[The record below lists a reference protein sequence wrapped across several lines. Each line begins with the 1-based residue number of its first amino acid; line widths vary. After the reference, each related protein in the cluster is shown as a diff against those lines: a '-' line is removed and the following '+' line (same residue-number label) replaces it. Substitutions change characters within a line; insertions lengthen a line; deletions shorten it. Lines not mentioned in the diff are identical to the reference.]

1 MSWLEKCYE
10 TYENCQQEIGIQ
22 KFQAEGDKRSYVPL
36 LPVAHTTQLVNIEVE
51 LDQSGNFQDA
61 RLLAKDEQTTIIPC
75 TDKSSART
83 SNKAEESLAPHPLVD
98 SLQYVAAE
106 YKKYGGK
113 KTYAWPAY
121 HAQLKGWCESEF
133 AHPAVCAV
141 LKYLEKECLISD
153 LLKKH
158 ILFTDAS
165 GKLPDAWN
173 SKAGEK
179 PLVLKTLAKNDQTAS
194 VVRFR
199 VENVDLSKDKTVWES
214 YIHYYETKQQRVD
227 YCTVQGE
234 QMAISA
240 FSPYKIRGSGDRA
253 KLISSNDDKDFTFRG
268 RFENAEQALS
278 IGYET
283 TQKAHS
289 ALRWLI
295 SKQGCSNGDQTVVV
309 WGTKGEPIPDITAD
323 SMDLGDDFAAA
334 FAQLGQPQ
342 LPPATESEYAERFN
356 KAIQGYGKALD
367 EKANTVVM
375 ILDSATQGRLS
386 IRYYREL
393 AGSELMKNITDWHRN
408 FAWQLNYRS
417 APESAEPG
425 QKPKWK
431 RVSFWGAPSPADI
444 AKAAYGEKA
453 DKKII
458 QQTVERLVPCIT
470 EGKYLPRNLMLSAV
484 HRATAGIGLEPWEY
498 QKTCGIACA
507 LICGYYHRNKKED
520 FVMTDGKYID
530 ETIDDRS
537 YLFGRILACAE
548 QIERRV
554 QSQTGETRPT
564 NAERLRLVFVQRP
577 AKTTAL
583 LQQKLTP
590 YLNRMRA
597 NGVSRDKRYSTLQE
611 LVGRLGAENYTNKPL
626 NELYLLGYACQMMDF
641 REENAAYNKNTAEE

>member
-51 LDQSGNFQDA
+51 LDQNGNFQDA

-75 TDKSSART
+75 TEESSART
-83 SNKAEESLAPHPLVD
+83 SGIVPHPLVD
-98 SLQYVAAE
+98 KLQYIAAD
-106 YKKYGGK
+106 YPAYGGAK
-113 KTYAWPAY
+113 KSGWNLYHTQLQDWCSSPYADA
-121 HAQLKGWCESEF
+121 K
-133 AHPAVCAV
+133 VCAV
-141 LKYLEKECLISD
+141 LRFLEKGCLVAS
-153 LLKKH
+153 LVKKH
-158 ILFTDAS
+158 ILFLDEN
-165 GKLPDAWN
+165 GKMPTKWTGNKD
-173 SKAGEK
+173 EK
-179 PLVLKTLAKNDQTAS
+179 PKILETLASADQTES
-194 VVRFR
+194 FVRFR
-199 VENVDLSKDKTVWES
+199 VGGIDLAQDEAVRES
-214 YIHYYETKQQRVD
+214 FIHYYEMKQQRVD
-227 YCTVQGE
+227 YCTVQGK
-234 QMAISA
+234 QMAVSTL
-240 FSPYKIRGSGDRA
+240 SPYKIRNPGDRA
-253 KLISSNDDKDFTFRG
+253 KLISSNDSTNYTYRG
-268 RFENAEQALS
+268 RFVTAEQALS

-309 WGTKGEPIPDITAD
+309 WGTKGEPIPDITTD

-408 FAWQLNYRS
+408 FAWKLNYRS

-470 EGKYLPRNLMLSAV
+470 EGKYLPRDLMLSAV

-520 FVMTDGKYID
+520 FVMTDGKYVD

>member
-51 LDQSGNFQDA
+51 LDQNGDFQDA

-75 TDKSSART
+75 TEESSART
-83 SNKAEESLAPHPLVD
+83 SGIVPHPLVD
-98 SLQYVAAE
+98 KLQYIAAD
-106 YKKYGGK
+106 YPAYGGAK
-113 KTYAWPAY
+113 KSGWNLYHTQLQDWCSSPYADA
-121 HAQLKGWCESEF
+121 K
-133 AHPAVCAV
+133 VCAV
-141 LKYLEKECLISD
+141 LRFLEKGCLVAS
-153 LLKKH
+153 LVQKH
-158 ILFTDAS
+158 ILFLDEN
-165 GKLPDAWN
+165 GKMPAKWTGNKD
-173 SKAGEK
+173 EK
-179 PLVLKTLAKNDQTAS
+179 PKILETLASADQTES
-194 VVRFR
+194 FVRFR
-199 VENVDLSKDKTVWES
+199 VGGIDLAQDEAVRES
-214 YIHYYETKQQRVD
+214 FIHYYEMKQQRVD
-227 YCTVQGE
+227 YCTVQGK
-234 QMAISA
+234 QMAVSTL
-240 FSPYKIRGSGDRA
+240 SPYKIRNPGDRA
-253 KLISSNDDKDFTFRG
+253 KLISSNDSTNYTYRG
-268 RFENAEQALS
+268 RFVTAEQALS

-470 EGKYLPRNLMLSAV
+470 EGKYLPRDLMLSAV

-507 LICGYYHRNKKED
+507 LICGYYHRNKKEN
-520 FVMTDGKYID
+520 FVMTDGKYVD

-641 REENAAYNKNTAEE
+641 REENTAYNKNTAEE

>member
-51 LDQSGNFQDA
+51 LDQNGNFQDA

-75 TDKSSART
+75 TEESSART
-83 SNKAEESLAPHPLVD
+83 SGVVPHPLVD
-98 SLQYVAAE
+98 KLQYIAAD
-106 YKKYGGK
+106 YPAYGGTK
-113 KTYAWPAY
+113 KSGWNLYHTQLQDWCSSPYADA
-121 HAQLKGWCESEF
+121 K
-133 AHPAVCAV
+133 VCAV
-141 LKYLEKECLISD
+141 LRFLEKGCLVAS
-153 LLKKH
+153 LVQKH
-158 ILFTDAS
+158 ILFLDEN
-165 GKLPDAWN
+165 GKMPAKWTGNKD
-173 SKAGEK
+173 EK
-179 PLVLKTLAKNDQTAS
+179 PKILETLASADQTES
-194 VVRFR
+194 FVRFR
-199 VENVDLSKDKTVWES
+199 VGGIDLAQDEAVRES
-214 YIHYYETKQQRVD
+214 FIHYYEMKQQRVD
-227 YCTVQGE
+227 YCTVQGK
-234 QMAISA
+234 QMAVSTL
-240 FSPYKIRGSGDRA
+240 SPYKIRNPGDRA
-253 KLISSNDDKDFTFRG
+253 KLISSNDSTNYTYRG
-268 RFENAEQALS
+268 RFATAEQALS

-470 EGKYLPRNLMLSAV
+470 EGKYLPRDLMLSAV

-498 QKTCGIACA
+498 QKTCDIACA

-520 FVMTDGKYID
+520 FVMTDGKYVD

-537 YLFGRILACAE
+537 YLFGRILAYAE

>member
-51 LDQSGNFQDA
+51 LDQNGDFQDA

-75 TDKSSART
+75 TEESSART
-83 SNKAEESLAPHPLVD
+83 SGVVPHPLVD
-98 SLQYVAAE
+98 KLQYIAAD
-106 YKKYGGK
+106 YPAYGGAK
-113 KTYAWPAY
+113 KSGWNLYHTQLQDWCSSPYADA
-121 HAQLKGWCESEF
+121 K
-133 AHPAVCAV
+133 VCAV
-141 LKYLEKECLISD
+141 LRFLEKGCLVAS
-153 LLKKH
+153 LVQKH
-158 ILFTDAS
+158 ILFLDEN
-165 GKLPDAWN
+165 GKMPTKWTGNKD
-173 SKAGEK
+173 EK
-179 PLVLKTLAKNDQTAS
+179 PKILETLASADQTES
-194 VVRFR
+194 FVRFR
-199 VENVDLSKDKTVWES
+199 VGGIDLAQDEAVRES
-214 YIHYYETKQQRVD
+214 FIHYYEMKQQRVD
-227 YCTVQGE
+227 YCTVQGK
-234 QMAISA
+234 QMAVSTL
-240 FSPYKIRGSGDRA
+240 SPYKIRNPGDRA
-253 KLISSNDDKDFTFRG
+253 KLISSNDSTNYTYRG
-268 RFENAEQALS
+268 RFVTAEQALS

-408 FAWQLNYRS
+408 FAWKLNYRS

-470 EGKYLPRNLMLSAV
+470 EGKYLPRDLMLSAV

-520 FVMTDGKYID
+520 FVMTDGKYVD

-611 LVGRLGAENYTNKPL
+611 LVGRLGAEKYTNKPL

>member
-51 LDQSGNFQDA
+51 LDQNGNFQDA

-75 TDKSSART
+75 TEESSART
-83 SNKAEESLAPHPLVD
+83 SGIVPHPLVD
-98 SLQYVAAE
+98 KLQYIAAD
-106 YKKYGGK
+106 YPAYGGTK
-113 KTYAWPAY
+113 KSGWNLYHTQLQDWCSSPYADA
-121 HAQLKGWCESEF
+121 K
-133 AHPAVCAV
+133 VCAV
-141 LKYLEKECLISD
+141 LRFLEKGCLVAS
-153 LLKKH
+153 LVQKH
-158 ILFTDAS
+158 ILFLDEN
-165 GKLPDAWN
+165 GKMPTKWTGNKD
-173 SKAGEK
+173 EK
-179 PLVLKTLAKNDQTAS
+179 PKILETLASADQTES
-194 VVRFR
+194 FVRFR
-199 VENVDLSKDKTVWES
+199 VGGIDLAQDEAVRES
-214 YIHYYETKQQRVD
+214 FIHYYEMKQQRVD
-227 YCTVQGE
+227 YCTVQGK
-234 QMAISA
+234 QMAVSTL
-240 FSPYKIRGSGDRA
+240 SPYKIRNPGDRA
-253 KLISSNDDKDFTFRG
+253 KLISSNDSTNYTYRG
-268 RFENAEQALS
+268 RFVTAEQALS

-309 WGTKGEPIPDITAD
+309 WGTKGEPIPDITTD

-408 FAWQLNYRS
+408 FAWKLNYRS

-470 EGKYLPRNLMLSAV
+470 EGKYLPRDLMLSAV

-520 FVMTDGKYID
+520 FVMTDGKYVD

-611 LVGRLGAENYTNKPL
+611 LVGRLGAEKYTNKPL

>member
-51 LDQSGNFQDA
+51 LDQNGDFQDA

-75 TDKSSART
+75 TEESSART
-83 SNKAEESLAPHPLVD
+83 SGVVPHPLVD
-98 SLQYVAAE
+98 KLQYIAAD
-106 YKKYGGK
+106 YPAYGGAK
-113 KTYAWPAY
+113 KSGWNLYHTQLQDWCSSPYADA
-121 HAQLKGWCESEF
+121 K
-133 AHPAVCAV
+133 VCAV
-141 LKYLEKECLISD
+141 LRFLEKGCLVAS
-153 LLKKH
+153 LVKKH
-158 ILFTDAS
+158 ILFLDEN
-165 GKLPDAWN
+165 GKMPAKWTGNKD
-173 SKAGEK
+173 EK
-179 PLVLKTLAKNDQTAS
+179 PKILETLASADQTES
-194 VVRFR
+194 FVRFR
-199 VENVDLSKDKTVWES
+199 VGGIDLAQDEAVRES
-214 YIHYYETKQQRVD
+214 FIHYYEMKQQRVD
-227 YCTVQGE
+227 YCTVQGK
-234 QMAISA
+234 QMAVSTL
-240 FSPYKIRGSGDRA
+240 SPYKIRNPGDRA
-253 KLISSNDDKDFTFRG
+253 KLISSNDSTNYTYRG
-268 RFENAEQALS
+268 RFVTAEQALS

-408 FAWQLNYRS
+408 FAWKLNYRS
-417 APESAEPG
+417 APESAKPG

-470 EGKYLPRNLMLSAV
+470 EGKYLPRDLMLSAV

-520 FVMTDGKYID
+520 FVMTDGKYVD

-611 LVGRLGAENYTNKPL
+611 LVGRLGAEKYTNKPL

>member
-51 LDQSGNFQDA
+51 LDQNGDFQDA

-75 TDKSSART
+75 TEESSART
-83 SNKAEESLAPHPLVD
+83 SGVVPHPLVD
-98 SLQYVAAE
+98 KLQYIAAD
-106 YKKYGGK
+106 YPAYGGTK
-113 KTYAWPAY
+113 KSGWNLYHTQLQDWCSSPYADA
-121 HAQLKGWCESEF
+121 K
-133 AHPAVCAV
+133 VCAV
-141 LKYLEKECLISD
+141 LRFLEKGCLIAS
-153 LLKKH
+153 LVQKH
-158 ILFTDAS
+158 ILFLDEN
-165 GKLPDAWN
+165 GKMPTKWTGNKD
-173 SKAGEK
+173 EK
-179 PLVLKTLAKNDQTAS
+179 PKILETLASADQTES
-194 VVRFR
+194 FVRFR
-199 VENVDLSKDKTVWES
+199 VGGIDLAQDEAVRES
-214 YIHYYETKQQRVD
+214 FIHYYEMKQQRVD
-227 YCTVQGE
+227 YCTVQGK
-234 QMAISA
+234 QMAVSTL
-240 FSPYKIRGSGDRA
+240 SPYKIRNPGDRA
-253 KLISSNDDKDFTFRG
+253 KLISSNDSTNYTYRG
-268 RFENAEQALS
+268 RFVTAEQALS

-408 FAWQLNYRS
+408 FAWKLNYRS

-470 EGKYLPRNLMLSAV
+470 EGKYLPRDLMLSAV

-520 FVMTDGKYID
+520 FVMTDGKYVD

>member
-51 LDQSGNFQDA
+51 LDQNGDFQDA

-75 TDKSSART
+75 TEESSART
-83 SNKAEESLAPHPLVD
+83 SGIVPHPLVD
-98 SLQYVAAE
+98 KLQYIAAD
-106 YKKYGGK
+106 YPAYGGAK
-113 KTYAWPAY
+113 KSGWNLYHTQLQDWCSSPYADA
-121 HAQLKGWCESEF
+121 K
-133 AHPAVCAV
+133 VCAV
-141 LKYLEKECLISD
+141 LRFLEKGCLVAS
-153 LLKKH
+153 LVQKH
-158 ILFTDAS
+158 ILFLDEN
-165 GKLPDAWN
+165 GKMPTKWTGNKD
-173 SKAGEK
+173 EK
-179 PLVLKTLAKNDQTAS
+179 PKILETLASADQTES
-194 VVRFR
+194 FVRFR
-199 VENVDLSKDKTVWES
+199 VGGIDLAQDEAVRES
-214 YIHYYETKQQRVD
+214 FIHYYEMKQQRVD
-227 YCTVQGE
+227 YCTVQGK
-234 QMAISA
+234 QMAVSTL
-240 FSPYKIRGSGDRA
+240 SPYKIRNPGDRA
-253 KLISSNDDKDFTFRG
+253 KLISSNDSTNYTYRG
-268 RFENAEQALS
+268 RFVTAEQALS

-342 LPPATESEYAERFN
+342 LPPTTESEYAERFN

-408 FAWQLNYRS
+408 FAWKLNYRS

-470 EGKYLPRNLMLSAV
+470 EGKYLPRDLMLSAV

-520 FVMTDGKYID
+520 FVMTDGKYVD

-611 LVGRLGAENYTNKPL
+611 LVGRLGAEKYTNKPL

>member
-51 LDQSGNFQDA
+51 LDQNGDFQDA

-75 TDKSSART
+75 TEESSART
-83 SNKAEESLAPHPLVD
+83 SGIVPHPLVD
-98 SLQYVAAE
+98 KLQYIAAD
-106 YKKYGGK
+106 YPAYGGAK
-113 KTYAWPAY
+113 KSGWNLYHTQLQDWCSSPYADA
-121 HAQLKGWCESEF
+121 K
-133 AHPAVCAV
+133 VCAV
-141 LKYLEKECLISD
+141 LRFLEKGCLVAS
-153 LLKKH
+153 LVQKH
-158 ILFTDAS
+158 ILFLDEN
-165 GKLPDAWN
+165 GKMPTKWTGNKD
-173 SKAGEK
+173 EK
-179 PLVLKTLAKNDQTAS
+179 PKILETLASADQTES
-194 VVRFR
+194 FVRFR
-199 VENVDLSKDKTVWES
+199 VGGIDLAQDEAVRES
-214 YIHYYETKQQRVD
+214 FIHYYEMKQQRVD
-227 YCTVQGE
+227 YCTVQGK
-234 QMAISA
+234 QMAVSTL
-240 FSPYKIRGSGDRA
+240 SPYKIRNPGDRA
-253 KLISSNDDKDFTFRG
+253 KLISSNDSTNYTYRG
-268 RFENAEQALS
+268 RFVTAEQALS

-408 FAWQLNYRS
+408 FAWKLNYRS

-470 EGKYLPRNLMLSAV
+470 EGKYLSRDLMLSAV

-520 FVMTDGKYID
+520 FVMTDGKYVD

-611 LVGRLGAENYTNKPL
+611 LVGRLGAEKYTNKPL

>member
-51 LDQSGNFQDA
+51 LDQNGDFQDA

-75 TDKSSART
+75 TEESSART
-83 SNKAEESLAPHPLVD
+83 SGVVPHPLVD
-98 SLQYVAAE
+98 KLQYIAAD
-106 YKKYGGK
+106 YPAYGGTK
-113 KTYAWPAY
+113 KSGWNLYHTQLQDWCSSPYADA
-121 HAQLKGWCESEF
+121 K
-133 AHPAVCAV
+133 VCAV
-141 LKYLEKECLISD
+141 LRFLEKGCLVAS
-153 LLKKH
+153 LVKKH
-158 ILFTDAS
+158 ILFLDEN
-165 GKLPDAWN
+165 GKMPTKWTGNKD
-173 SKAGEK
+173 EK
-179 PLVLKTLAKNDQTAS
+179 PKILETLASADQTES
-194 VVRFR
+194 FVRFR
-199 VENVDLSKDKTVWES
+199 VGGIDLAQDEAVRES
-214 YIHYYETKQQRVD
+214 FIHYYEMKQQRVD
-227 YCTVQGE
+227 YCTVQGK
-234 QMAISA
+234 QMAVSTL
-240 FSPYKIRGSGDRA
+240 SPYKIRNPGDRA
-253 KLISSNDDKDFTFRG
+253 KLISSNDSTNYTYRG
-268 RFENAEQALS
+268 RFVTAEQALS

-309 WGTKGEPIPDITAD
+309 WGTKGEPIPDITTD

-408 FAWQLNYRS
+408 FAWKLNYRS

-470 EGKYLPRNLMLSAV
+470 EGKYLPRDLMLSAV

-520 FVMTDGKYID
+520 FVMTDGKYVD

-611 LVGRLGAENYTNKPL
+611 LVGRLGAEKYTNKPL

>member
-36 LPVAHTTQLVNIEVE
+36 LSVAHTTQLVNIEVE
-51 LDQSGNFQDA
+51 LDQNGNFQDA

-75 TDKSSART
+75 TEESSART
-83 SNKAEESLAPHPLVD
+83 SGIVPHPLVD
-98 SLQYVAAE
+98 KLQYIAAD
-106 YKKYGGK
+106 YPAYGGTK
-113 KTYAWPAY
+113 KSGWNLYHTQLQDWCSSPYADA
-121 HAQLKGWCESEF
+121 KI
-133 AHPAVCAV
+133 CAV
-141 LKYLEKECLISD
+141 LRFLEKGCLVAS
-153 LLKKH
+153 LVQKH
-158 ILFTDAS
+158 ILFLDEN
-165 GKLPDAWN
+165 GKMPTKWTGNKD
-173 SKAGEK
+173 EK
-179 PLVLKTLAKNDQTAS
+179 PKILETLASADQTES
-194 VVRFR
+194 FVRFR
-199 VENVDLSKDKTVWES
+199 VGGIDLAQDEAVRES
-214 YIHYYETKQQRVD
+214 FIHYYEMKQQRVD
-227 YCTVQGE
+227 YCTVQGK
-234 QMAISA
+234 QMAVSTL
-240 FSPYKIRGSGDRA
+240 SPYKIRNPGDRA
-253 KLISSNDDKDFTFRG
+253 KLISSNDSTNYTYRG
-268 RFENAEQALS
+268 RFVTAEQALS

-408 FAWQLNYRS
+408 FAWKLNYRS

-470 EGKYLPRNLMLSAV
+470 EGKYLPRDLMLSAV

-520 FVMTDGKYID
+520 FVMTDGKYVD

-611 LVGRLGAENYTNKPL
+611 LVGRLGAEKYTNKPL

>member
-51 LDQSGNFQDA
+51 LDQNGDFQDA

-75 TDKSSART
+75 TEESSART
-83 SNKAEESLAPHPLVD
+83 SGVVPHPLVD
-98 SLQYVAAE
+98 KLQYIAAD
-106 YKKYGGK
+106 YPAYGGAK
-113 KTYAWPAY
+113 KSGWNLYHTQLQDWCSSPYADA
-121 HAQLKGWCESEF
+121 K
-133 AHPAVCAV
+133 VCAV
-141 LKYLEKECLISD
+141 LRFLEKGCLVAS
-153 LLKKH
+153 LVKKH
-158 ILFTDAS
+158 ILFLDEN
-165 GKLPDAWN
+165 GKMPTKWTGNKD
-173 SKAGEK
+173 EK
-179 PLVLKTLAKNDQTAS
+179 PKILETLASADQTES
-194 VVRFR
+194 FVRFR
-199 VENVDLSKDKTVWES
+199 VGGIDLAQDEAVRES
-214 YIHYYETKQQRVD
+214 FIHYYEMKQQRVD
-227 YCTVQGE
+227 YCTVQGK
-234 QMAISA
+234 QMAVSTL
-240 FSPYKIRGSGDRA
+240 SPYKIRNPGDRA
-253 KLISSNDDKDFTFRG
+253 KLISSNDSTNYTYRG
-268 RFENAEQALS
+268 RFATAEQALS

-408 FAWQLNYRS
+408 FAWKLNYRS

-470 EGKYLPRNLMLSAV
+470 EGKYLPRDLMLSAV

-520 FVMTDGKYID
+520 FVMTDGKYVD
-530 ETIDDRS
+530 ETIGDRS

>member
-51 LDQSGNFQDA
+51 LDQNGDFQDA

-75 TDKSSART
+75 TEESSART
-83 SNKAEESLAPHPLVD
+83 SSVVPHPLVD
-98 SLQYVAAE
+98 KLQYIAAD
-106 YKKYGGK
+106 YPAYGGAK
-113 KTYAWPAY
+113 KSGWNLYHTQLQDWCSSPYADA
-121 HAQLKGWCESEF
+121 K
-133 AHPAVCAV
+133 VCAV
-141 LKYLEKECLISD
+141 LRFLEKGCLVAS
-153 LLKKH
+153 LVKKH
-158 ILFTDAS
+158 ILFLDEN
-165 GKLPDAWN
+165 GKMPTKWTGNKD
-173 SKAGEK
+173 EK
-179 PLVLKTLAKNDQTAS
+179 PKILETLASADQTES
-194 VVRFR
+194 FVRFR
-199 VENVDLSKDKTVWES
+199 VGGIDLAQDEAVRES
-214 YIHYYETKQQRVD
+214 FIHYYEMKQQRVD
-227 YCTVQGE
+227 YCTVQGK
-234 QMAISA
+234 QMAVSTL
-240 FSPYKIRGSGDRA
+240 SPYKIRNPGDRA
-253 KLISSNDDKDFTFRG
+253 KLISSNDSTNYTYRG
-268 RFENAEQALS
+268 RFVTAEQALS

-408 FAWQLNYRS
+408 FAWKLNYRS

-470 EGKYLPRNLMLSAV
+470 EGKYLPRDLMLSAV

-520 FVMTDGKYID
+520 FVMTDGKYVD
-530 ETIDDRS
+530 ETIGDRS

>member
-51 LDQSGNFQDA
+51 LDQNGDFQDA

-75 TDKSSART
+75 TEESSART
-83 SNKAEESLAPHPLVD
+83 SGVVPHPLVD
-98 SLQYVAAE
+98 KLQYIAAD
-106 YKKYGGK
+106 YPAYGGTK
-113 KTYAWPAY
+113 KSGWNLYHTQLQDWCSSPYADA
-121 HAQLKGWCESEF
+121 K
-133 AHPAVCAV
+133 VCAV
-141 LKYLEKECLISD
+141 LRFLEKGCLVAS
-153 LLKKH
+153 LVKKH
-158 ILFTDAS
+158 ILFLDEN
-165 GKLPDAWN
+165 GKMPTKWTGNKD
-173 SKAGEK
+173 EK
-179 PLVLKTLAKNDQTAS
+179 PKILETLASADQTES
-194 VVRFR
+194 FVRFR
-199 VENVDLSKDKTVWES
+199 VGGIDLAQDEAVRES
-214 YIHYYETKQQRVD
+214 FIHYYEMKQQRVD
-227 YCTVQGE
+227 YCTVQGK
-234 QMAISA
+234 QMAVSTL
-240 FSPYKIRGSGDRA
+240 SPYKIRNPGDRA
-253 KLISSNDDKDFTFRG
+253 KLISSNDSTNYTYRG
-268 RFENAEQALS
+268 RFVTAEQALS

-408 FAWQLNYRS
+408 FAWKLNYRS

-470 EGKYLPRNLMLSAV
+470 EGKYLPRDLMLSAV

-520 FVMTDGKYID
+520 FVMTDGKYVD

>member
-51 LDQSGNFQDA
+51 LNQNGDFQDA

-75 TDKSSART
+75 TEESSART
-83 SNKAEESLAPHPLVD
+83 SGVVPHPLVD
-98 SLQYVAAE
+98 KLQYIAAD
-106 YKKYGGK
+106 YPAYGGAK
-113 KTYAWPAY
+113 KSGWNLYHTQLQDWCSSPYADA
-121 HAQLKGWCESEF
+121 K
-133 AHPAVCAV
+133 VCAV
-141 LKYLEKECLISD
+141 LRFLEKGCLVAS
-153 LLKKH
+153 LVQKH
-158 ILFTDAS
+158 ILFLDEN
-165 GKLPDAWN
+165 GKMPTKWTGNKD
-173 SKAGEK
+173 EK
-179 PLVLKTLAKNDQTAS
+179 PKILETLASADQTES
-194 VVRFR
+194 FVRFR
-199 VENVDLSKDKTVWES
+199 VGGIDLAQDEAVRES
-214 YIHYYETKQQRVD
+214 FIHYYEMKQQRVD
-227 YCTVQGE
+227 YCTVQGK
-234 QMAISA
+234 QMAVSTL
-240 FSPYKIRGSGDRA
+240 SPYKIRNPGDRA
-253 KLISSNDDKDFTFRG
+253 KLISSNDSTNYTYRG
-268 RFENAEQALS
+268 RFVTAEQALS

-408 FAWQLNYRS
+408 FAWKLNYRS
-417 APESAEPG
+417 APESAKPG

-470 EGKYLPRNLMLSAV
+470 EGKYLPRDLMLSAV

-507 LICGYYHRNKKED
+507 LICGYYHRNKKEN
-520 FVMTDGKYID
+520 FVMTDGKYVD

>member
-51 LDQSGNFQDA
+51 LDQNGDFQDA

-75 TDKSSART
+75 TEESSART
-83 SNKAEESLAPHPLVD
+83 SGVVPHPLVD
-98 SLQYVAAE
+98 KLQYIAAD
-106 YKKYGGK
+106 YPAYGGAK
-113 KTYAWPAY
+113 KSGWNLYHTQLQDWCSSPYADA
-121 HAQLKGWCESEF
+121 K
-133 AHPAVCAV
+133 VCAV
-141 LKYLEKECLISD
+141 LRFLEKGCLVAS
-153 LLKKH
+153 LVKKH
-158 ILFTDAS
+158 ILFLDEN
-165 GKLPDAWN
+165 GKMPAKWTGNKD
-173 SKAGEK
+173 EK
-179 PLVLKTLAKNDQTAS
+179 PKILETLASADQTES
-194 VVRFR
+194 FVRFR
-199 VENVDLSKDKTVWES
+199 VGGIDLAQDEAVRES
-214 YIHYYETKQQRVD
+214 FIHYYEMKQQRVD
-227 YCTVQGE
+227 FCTVQGK
-234 QMAISA
+234 QMAVSTL
-240 FSPYKIRGSGDRA
+240 SPYKIRNPGDRA
-253 KLISSNDDKDFTFRG
+253 KLISSNDSTNYTYRG
-268 RFENAEQALS
+268 RFVTAEQALS

-309 WGTKGEPIPDITAD
+309 WGTKGEPIPDITTD

-470 EGKYLPRNLMLSAV
+470 EGKYLPRDLMLSAV

-520 FVMTDGKYID
+520 FVMTDGKYVD

>member
-51 LDQSGNFQDA
+51 LDQNGDFQDA
-61 RLLAKDEQTTIIPC
+61 RLLAKEEQTTIIPC
-75 TDKSSART
+75 TEESSART
-83 SNKAEESLAPHPLVD
+83 SGIVPHPLVD
-98 SLQYVAAE
+98 KLQYIAAD
-106 YKKYGGK
+106 YPAYGGAK
-113 KTYAWPAY
+113 KSGWNLYHTQLQDWCSSPYADA
-121 HAQLKGWCESEF
+121 K
-133 AHPAVCAV
+133 VCAV
-141 LKYLEKECLISD
+141 LRFLEKGCLVAS
-153 LLKKH
+153 LVQKH
-158 ILFTDAS
+158 ILFLDEN
-165 GKLPDAWN
+165 GKMPTKWTGNKD
-173 SKAGEK
+173 EK
-179 PLVLKTLAKNDQTAS
+179 PKILETLASADQTES
-194 VVRFR
+194 FVRFR
-199 VENVDLSKDKTVWES
+199 VGGIDLAQDEAVRES
-214 YIHYYETKQQRVD
+214 FIHYYEMKQQRVD
-227 YCTVQGE
+227 YCTVQGK
-234 QMAISA
+234 QMAVSTL
-240 FSPYKIRGSGDRA
+240 SPYKIRNPGDRA
-253 KLISSNDDKDFTFRG
+253 KLISSNDSTNYTYRG
-268 RFENAEQALS
+268 RFVTAEQALS

-408 FAWQLNYRS
+408 FAWKLNYRS

-470 EGKYLPRNLMLSAV
+470 EGKYLPRDLMLSAV

-520 FVMTDGKYID
+520 FVMTDGKYVD

-611 LVGRLGAENYTNKPL
+611 LVGRLGAEKYTNKPL

>member
-75 TDKSSART
+75 TEESSART
-83 SNKAEESLAPHPLVD
+83 SGIVPHPLVD
-98 SLQYVAAE
+98 KLQYIAAD
-106 YKKYGGK
+106 YPAYGGTK
-113 KTYAWPAY
+113 KSGWNLYHTQLQDWCSSPYADA
-121 HAQLKGWCESEF
+121 K
-133 AHPAVCAV
+133 VCAV
-141 LKYLEKECLISD
+141 LRFLEKGCLIAS
-153 LLKKH
+153 LVQKH
-158 ILFTDAS
+158 ILFLDEN
-165 GKLPDAWN
+165 GKMPTKWTGNKD
-173 SKAGEK
+173 EK
-179 PLVLKTLAKNDQTAS
+179 PKILETLASADQTES
-194 VVRFR
+194 FVRFR
-199 VENVDLSKDKTVWES
+199 VGGIDLAQDEAVRES
-214 YIHYYETKQQRVD
+214 FIHYYEMKQQRVD
-227 YCTVQGE
+227 YCTVQGK
-234 QMAISA
+234 QMAVSTL
-240 FSPYKIRGSGDRA
+240 SPYKIRNPGDRA
-253 KLISSNDDKDFTFRG
+253 KLISSNDSTNYTYRG
-268 RFENAEQALS
+268 RFVTAEQALS

-470 EGKYLPRNLMLSAV
+470 EGKYLPRDLMLSAV

-520 FVMTDGKYID
+520 FVMTDGKYVD

-611 LVGRLGAENYTNKPL
+611 LVGRLGAEKYTNKPL

>member
-75 TDKSSART
+75 TEESSART
-83 SNKAEESLAPHPLVD
+83 SGVVPHPLVD
-98 SLQYVAAE
+98 KLQYIAAD
-106 YKKYGGK
+106 YPAYGGTK
-113 KTYAWPAY
+113 KSGWNLYHTQLQDWCSSPYADA
-121 HAQLKGWCESEF
+121 K
-133 AHPAVCAV
+133 VCAV
-141 LKYLEKECLISD
+141 LRFLEKGCLVAS
-153 LLKKH
+153 LVQKH
-158 ILFTDAS
+158 ILFLDEN
-165 GKLPDAWN
+165 GKMPTKWTGNKD
-173 SKAGEK
+173 EK
-179 PLVLKTLAKNDQTAS
+179 PKILETLASADQTES
-194 VVRFR
+194 FVRFR
-199 VENVDLSKDKTVWES
+199 VGGIDLAQDDAVRES
-214 YIHYYETKQQRVD
+214 FIHYYEMKQQRVD
-227 YCTVQGE
+227 YCTVQGK
-234 QMAISA
+234 QMAVSTL
-240 FSPYKIRGSGDRA
+240 SPYKIRNPGDRA
-253 KLISSNDDKDFTFRG
+253 KLISSNDSTNYTYRG
-268 RFENAEQALS
+268 RFVTAEQALS

-309 WGTKGEPIPDITAD
+309 WGTKGEPIPDITTD

-408 FAWQLNYRS
+408 FAWKLNYRS

-470 EGKYLPRNLMLSAV
+470 EGKYLPRDLMLSAV

-520 FVMTDGKYID
+520 FVMTDGKYVD

-597 NGVSRDKRYSTLQE
+597 NGASRDKRYSTLQE
-611 LVGRLGAENYTNKPL
+611 LVGRLGAEKYTNKPL

>member
-51 LDQSGNFQDA
+51 LDQNGNFQDA

-75 TDKSSART
+75 TEESSART
-83 SNKAEESLAPHPLVD
+83 SGIVPHPLVD
-98 SLQYVAAE
+98 KLQYIAAD
-106 YKKYGGK
+106 YPAYGGAK
-113 KTYAWPAY
+113 KSGWNLYHTQLQDWCSSPYADA
-121 HAQLKGWCESEF
+121 K
-133 AHPAVCAV
+133 VCAV
-141 LKYLEKECLISD
+141 LRFLEKGCLVAS
-153 LLKKH
+153 LVQKH
-158 ILFTDAS
+158 ILFLDEN
-165 GKLPDAWN
+165 GKMPTKWTGNKD
-173 SKAGEK
+173 EK
-179 PLVLKTLAKNDQTAS
+179 PKILETLASADQTES
-194 VVRFR
+194 FVRFR
-199 VENVDLSKDKTVWES
+199 VGGIDLAQDEAVRES
-214 YIHYYETKQQRVD
+214 FIHYYEMKQQRVD
-227 YCTVQGE
+227 YCTVQGK
-234 QMAISA
+234 QMAVSTL
-240 FSPYKIRGSGDRA
+240 SPYKIRNPGDRA
-253 KLISSNDDKDFTFRG
+253 KLISSNDSTNYTYRG
-268 RFENAEQALS
+268 RFVTAEQALS

-393 AGSELMKNITDWHRN
+393 AGSELMKNITDWYRN
-408 FAWQLNYRS
+408 FAWKLNYRS

-470 EGKYLPRNLMLSAV
+470 EGKYLPRDLMLSAV

-520 FVMTDGKYID
+520 FVMTDGKYVD

-611 LVGRLGAENYTNKPL
+611 LVGRLGAEKYTNKPL

>member
-51 LDQSGNFQDA
+51 LDQNGNFQDA

-75 TDKSSART
+75 TEESSART
-83 SNKAEESLAPHPLVD
+83 SGIVPHPLVD
-98 SLQYVAAE
+98 KLQYIAAD
-106 YKKYGGK
+106 YPAYGGTK
-113 KTYAWPAY
+113 KSGWNLYHTQLQDWCSSPYADA
-121 HAQLKGWCESEF
+121 K
-133 AHPAVCAV
+133 VCAV
-141 LKYLEKECLISD
+141 LRFLEKGCLVAS
-153 LLKKH
+153 LVQKH
-158 ILFTDAS
+158 ILFLDEN
-165 GKLPDAWN
+165 GKMPTKWTGNKD
-173 SKAGEK
+173 EK
-179 PLVLKTLAKNDQTAS
+179 PKILETLASADQTES
-194 VVRFR
+194 FVRFR
-199 VENVDLSKDKTVWES
+199 VGGIDLAQDEAVRES
-214 YIHYYETKQQRVD
+214 FIHYYEMKQQRVD
-227 YCTVQGE
+227 YCTVQGK
-234 QMAISA
+234 QMAVSTL
-240 FSPYKIRGSGDRA
+240 SPYKIRNPGDRA
-253 KLISSNDDKDFTFRG
+253 KLISSNDSTNYTYRG
-268 RFENAEQALS
+268 RFVTAEQALS

-309 WGTKGEPIPDITAD
+309 WGTKGEPIPDITTD

-470 EGKYLPRNLMLSAV
+470 EGKYLPRDLMLSAM

-520 FVMTDGKYID
+520 FVMTDGKYVD

-611 LVGRLGAENYTNKPL
+611 LVGRLGAEKYTNKPL

>member
-22 KFQAEGDKRSYVPL
+22 KFQAEGDKRSCVPL

-51 LDQSGNFQDA
+51 LNQNGDFQDA

-75 TDKSSART
+75 TEESSART
-83 SNKAEESLAPHPLVD
+83 SGIVPHPLVD
-98 SLQYVAAE
+98 KLQYIAAD
-106 YKKYGGK
+106 YPAYGGTK
-113 KTYAWPAY
+113 KSGWNLYHTQLQDWCSSPYADA
-121 HAQLKGWCESEF
+121 K
-133 AHPAVCAV
+133 VCAV
-141 LKYLEKECLISD
+141 LRFLEKGCLVAS
-153 LLKKH
+153 LVKKH
-158 ILFTDAS
+158 ILFLDKN
-165 GKLPDAWN
+165 GKMPTKWTGNKD
-173 SKAGEK
+173 EK
-179 PLVLKTLAKNDQTAS
+179 PKILETLASADQTES
-194 VVRFR
+194 FVRFR
-199 VENVDLSKDKTVWES
+199 VGGIDLAQDEAVRES
-214 YIHYYETKQQRVD
+214 FIHYYEMKQQRVD
-227 YCTVQGE
+227 YCTVQGK
-234 QMAISA
+234 QMAVSTL
-240 FSPYKIRGSGDRA
+240 SPYKIRNPGDRA
-253 KLISSNDDKDFTFRG
+253 KLISSNDSTNYTYRG
-268 RFENAEQALS
+268 RFVTAEQALS

-408 FAWQLNYRS
+408 FAWKLNYRS

-470 EGKYLPRNLMLSAV
+470 EGKYLPRDLMLSAV
-484 HRATAGIGLEPWEY
+484 HRATAGIGLEQWEY

-520 FVMTDGKYID
+520 FVMTDGKYVD

>member
-51 LDQSGNFQDA
+51 LDQNGNFQDA

-75 TDKSSART
+75 TEESSART
-83 SNKAEESLAPHPLVD
+83 SGIVPHPLVD
-98 SLQYVAAE
+98 KLQYIAAD
-106 YKKYGGK
+106 YPAYGGTK
-113 KTYAWPAY
+113 KSGWNLYHTQLQDWCSSPYADA
-121 HAQLKGWCESEF
+121 K
-133 AHPAVCAV
+133 VCAV
-141 LKYLEKECLISD
+141 LRFLEKGCLVAS
-153 LLKKH
+153 LVKKH
-158 ILFTDAS
+158 ILFLDEN
-165 GKLPDAWN
+165 GKMPTKWTG
-173 SKAGEK
+173 SKDEK
-179 PLVLKTLAKNDQTAS
+179 PKILETLASADQTES
-194 VVRFR
+194 FVRFR
-199 VENVDLSKDKTVWES
+199 VGGIDLAQDEAVRES
-214 YIHYYETKQQRVD
+214 FIHYYEMKQQRVD
-227 YCTVQGE
+227 YCTVQGK
-234 QMAISA
+234 QMAVSTL
-240 FSPYKIRGSGDRA
+240 SPYKIRNPGDRA
-253 KLISSNDDKDFTFRG
+253 KLISSNDSTNYTYRG
-268 RFENAEQALS
+268 RFVTAEQALS

-295 SKQGCSNGDQTVVV
+295 SKQGCSNGDQTIVV

-408 FAWQLNYRS
+408 FAWKLNYRS

-470 EGKYLPRNLMLSAV
+470 EGKYLPRDLMLSAV

-520 FVMTDGKYID
+520 FVMTDGKYVD

-611 LVGRLGAENYTNKPL
+611 LVGRLGAEKYTNKPL

>member
-51 LDQSGNFQDA
+51 LDQNGDFQDA

-75 TDKSSART
+75 TEESSART
-83 SNKAEESLAPHPLVD
+83 SGIVPQPLVD
-98 SLQYVAAE
+98 KLQYIAAD
-106 YKKYGGK
+106 YPAYGGAK
-113 KTYAWPAY
+113 KSGWNLYHTQLQDWCSSPYADA
-121 HAQLKGWCESEF
+121 K
-133 AHPAVCAV
+133 VCAV
-141 LKYLEKECLISD
+141 LRFLEKGCLVAS
-153 LLKKH
+153 LVKKH
-158 ILFTDAS
+158 ILFLDEN
-165 GKLPDAWN
+165 GKMPTKWTG
-173 SKAGEK
+173 SKDEK
-179 PLVLKTLAKNDQTAS
+179 PKILETLASADQTES
-194 VVRFR
+194 FVRFR
-199 VENVDLSKDKTVWES
+199 VGGIDLAQDEAVRES
-214 YIHYYETKQQRVD
+214 FIHYYEMKQQRVD
-227 YCTVQGE
+227 YCTVQGK
-234 QMAISA
+234 QMAVSTL
-240 FSPYKIRGSGDRA
+240 SPYKIRNPGDRA
-253 KLISSNDDKDFTFRG
+253 KLISSNDSTNYTYRG
-268 RFENAEQALS
+268 RFVTAEQALS

-408 FAWQLNYRS
+408 FAWKLNYRS

-470 EGKYLPRNLMLSAV
+470 EGKYLPRDLMLSAV

-520 FVMTDGKYID
+520 FVMTDGKYVD

-611 LVGRLGAENYTNKPL
+611 LVGRLGAEKYTNKPL

>member
-51 LDQSGNFQDA
+51 LDQNGDFQDA

-75 TDKSSART
+75 TEESSART
-83 SNKAEESLAPHPLVD
+83 SGVVPHPLVD
-98 SLQYVAAE
+98 KLQYIAAD
-106 YKKYGGK
+106 YPAYGGAK
-113 KTYAWPAY
+113 KSGWNLYHTQLQDWCSSPYADA
-121 HAQLKGWCESEF
+121 K
-133 AHPAVCAV
+133 VCAV
-141 LKYLEKECLISD
+141 LRFLEKGCLVAS
-153 LLKKH
+153 LVKKH
-158 ILFTDAS
+158 ILFLDEN
-165 GKLPDAWN
+165 GKMPAKWTGNKD
-173 SKAGEK
+173 EK
-179 PLVLKTLAKNDQTAS
+179 PKILETLASADQTES
-194 VVRFR
+194 FVRFR
-199 VENVDLSKDKTVWES
+199 VGGIDLAQDEAVRES
-214 YIHYYETKQQRVD
+214 FIHYYEMKQQRVD
-227 YCTVQGE
+227 YCTVQGK
-234 QMAISA
+234 QMAVSTL
-240 FSPYKIRGSGDRA
+240 SPYKIRNPGDRA
-253 KLISSNDDKDFTFRG
+253 KLISSNDSTNYTYRG
-268 RFENAEQALS
+268 RFVTAEQALS

-408 FAWQLNYRS
+408 FAWKLNYRS
-417 APESAEPG
+417 APESAKPG

-470 EGKYLPRNLMLSAV
+470 EGKYLPRDLMLSAV

-507 LICGYYHRNKKED
+507 LICGYYHRNKKEN
-520 FVMTDGKYID
+520 FVMTDGKYVD

>member
-22 KFQAEGDKRSYVPL
+22 KFQAEGDRRSYVPL

-51 LDQSGNFQDA
+51 LDQNGNFQDA

-75 TDKSSART
+75 TEESSART
-83 SNKAEESLAPHPLVD
+83 SGIVPHPLVD
-98 SLQYVAAE
+98 KLQYIAAD
-106 YKKYGGK
+106 YPAYGGTK
-113 KTYAWPAY
+113 KSGWNLYHTQLQDWCSSPYADA
-121 HAQLKGWCESEF
+121 K
-133 AHPAVCAV
+133 VCAV
-141 LKYLEKECLISD
+141 LRFLEKGCLVAS
-153 LLKKH
+153 LVKKH
-158 ILFTDAS
+158 ILFLDEN
-165 GKLPDAWN
+165 GKMPTKWTGNKD
-173 SKAGEK
+173 EK
-179 PLVLKTLAKNDQTAS
+179 PKILETLASADQTES
-194 VVRFR
+194 FVRFR
-199 VENVDLSKDKTVWES
+199 VGGIDLAQDEAVRES
-214 YIHYYETKQQRVD
+214 FIHYYEMKQQRVD
-227 YCTVQGE
+227 YCTVQGK
-234 QMAISA
+234 QMAVSTL
-240 FSPYKIRGSGDRA
+240 SPYKIRNPGDRA
-253 KLISSNDDKDFTFRG
+253 KLISSNDSTNYTYRG
-268 RFENAEQALS
+268 RFVTAEQALS

-408 FAWQLNYRS
+408 FAWKLNYRS

-458 QQTVERLVPCIT
+458 QQTVERLVPSIT
-470 EGKYLPRNLMLSAV
+470 EGKYLPRDLMLSAV

-520 FVMTDGKYID
+520 FVMTDGKYVD
-530 ETIDDRS
+530 ETIGDRS

-611 LVGRLGAENYTNKPL
+611 LVGRLGAEKYTNKPL

>member
-51 LDQSGNFQDA
+51 LDQNGDFQDA
-61 RLLAKDEQTTIIPC
+61 RMLAKDEQTTIIPC
-75 TDKSSART
+75 TEESSART
-83 SNKAEESLAPHPLVD
+83 SSVVPHPLVD
-98 SLQYVAAE
+98 KLQYIAAD
-106 YKKYGGK
+106 YPAYGGTK
-113 KTYAWPAY
+113 KSGWNLYHTQLQDWCSSPYADA
-121 HAQLKGWCESEF
+121 K
-133 AHPAVCAV
+133 VCAV
-141 LKYLEKECLISD
+141 LRFLEKGCLVAS
-153 LLKKH
+153 LVKKH
-158 ILFTDAS
+158 ILFLDEN
-165 GKLPDAWN
+165 GKMPTKWTGNKD
-173 SKAGEK
+173 EK
-179 PLVLKTLAKNDQTAS
+179 PKILETLASADQTES
-194 VVRFR
+194 FVRFR
-199 VENVDLSKDKTVWES
+199 VGGIDLAQDEAVRES
-214 YIHYYETKQQRVD
+214 FIHYYEMKQQRVD
-227 YCTVQGE
+227 YCTVQGK
-234 QMAISA
+234 QMAVSTL
-240 FSPYKIRGSGDRA
+240 SPYKIRNPGDRA
-253 KLISSNDDKDFTFRG
+253 KLISSNDSTNYTYRG
-268 RFENAEQALS
+268 RFVTAEQALS

-470 EGKYLPRNLMLSAV
+470 EGKYLPRDLMLSAV

-520 FVMTDGKYID
+520 FVMTDGKYVD

-611 LVGRLGAENYTNKPL
+611 LVGRLGAEKYTNKPL

>member
-51 LDQSGNFQDA
+51 LDQNGNFQDA

-75 TDKSSART
+75 TEESSART
-83 SNKAEESLAPHPLVD
+83 SGIVPHPLVD
-98 SLQYVAAE
+98 KLQYIAAD
-106 YKKYGGK
+106 YPAYGGAK
-113 KTYAWPAY
+113 KSGWNLYHTQLQDWCSSPYADA
-121 HAQLKGWCESEF
+121 K
-133 AHPAVCAV
+133 VCAV
-141 LKYLEKECLISD
+141 LRFLEKGCLVAS
-153 LLKKH
+153 LVKKH
-158 ILFTDAS
+158 ILFLDEN
-165 GKLPDAWN
+165 GKMPTKWTGNKD
-173 SKAGEK
+173 EK
-179 PLVLKTLAKNDQTAS
+179 PKILETLASADQTES
-194 VVRFR
+194 FVRFR
-199 VENVDLSKDKTVWES
+199 VGGIDLAQDEAVRES
-214 YIHYYETKQQRVD
+214 FIHYYEMKQQRVD
-227 YCTVQGE
+227 YCTVQGK
-234 QMAISA
+234 QMAVSTL
-240 FSPYKIRGSGDRA
+240 SPYKIRNPGDRA
-253 KLISSNDDKDFTFRG
+253 KLISSNDSTNYTYRG
-268 RFENAEQALS
+268 RFVTAEQALS

-408 FAWQLNYRS
+408 FAWKLNYRS

-470 EGKYLPRNLMLSAV
+470 EGKYLPRDLMLSAV

-520 FVMTDGKYID
+520 FVMTDGKYVD
-530 ETIDDRS
+530 ETIGDRS

>member
-51 LDQSGNFQDA
+51 LDQNGDFQDA

-75 TDKSSART
+75 TEESSART
-83 SNKAEESLAPHPLVD
+83 SGIVPHPLVD
-98 SLQYVAAE
+98 KLQYIAAD
-106 YKKYGGK
+106 YPAYGGTK
-113 KTYAWPAY
+113 KSGWNLYHTQLQDWCSSPYADA
-121 HAQLKGWCESEF
+121 K
-133 AHPAVCAV
+133 VCAV
-141 LKYLEKECLISD
+141 LRFLEKGCLVAS
-153 LLKKH
+153 LVKKH
-158 ILFTDAS
+158 ILFLDEN
-165 GKLPDAWN
+165 GKMPTKWTGNKD
-173 SKAGEK
+173 EK
-179 PLVLKTLAKNDQTAS
+179 PKILETLASADQTES
-194 VVRFR
+194 FVRFR
-199 VENVDLSKDKTVWES
+199 VGGIDLAQDEAVRES
-214 YIHYYETKQQRVD
+214 FIHYYEMKQQRVD
-227 YCTVQGE
+227 YCTVQGK
-234 QMAISA
+234 QMAVSTL
-240 FSPYKIRGSGDRA
+240 SPYKIRNPGDRA
-253 KLISSNDDKDFTFRG
+253 KLISSNDSTNYTYRG
-268 RFENAEQALS
+268 RFVTAEQALS

-470 EGKYLPRNLMLSAV
+470 EGKYLPRDLMLSAV

-520 FVMTDGKYID
+520 FVMTDGKYVD

>member
-51 LDQSGNFQDA
+51 LNQNGDFQDA

-75 TDKSSART
+75 TEESSART
-83 SNKAEESLAPHPLVD
+83 SGVVPHPLVD
-98 SLQYVAAE
+98 KLQYIAAD
-106 YKKYGGK
+106 YPAYGGAK
-113 KTYAWPAY
+113 KSGWNLYHTQLQDWCSSPYADA
-121 HAQLKGWCESEF
+121 K
-133 AHPAVCAV
+133 VCAV
-141 LKYLEKECLISD
+141 LRFLEKGCLVAS
-153 LLKKH
+153 LVKKH
-158 ILFTDAS
+158 ILFLDEN
-165 GKLPDAWN
+165 GKMPTKWTGNKD
-173 SKAGEK
+173 EK
-179 PLVLKTLAKNDQTAS
+179 PKILETLASADQTES
-194 VVRFR
+194 FVRFR
-199 VENVDLSKDKTVWES
+199 VGGIDLAQDEAVRES
-214 YIHYYETKQQRVD
+214 FIHYYEMKQQRVD
-227 YCTVQGE
+227 YCTVQGK
-234 QMAISA
+234 QMAVSTL
-240 FSPYKIRGSGDRA
+240 SPYKIRNPGDRA
-253 KLISSNDDKDFTFRG
+253 KLISSNDSTNYTYRG
-268 RFENAEQALS
+268 RFVTAEQALS

-408 FAWQLNYRS
+408 FAWKLNYRS

-470 EGKYLPRNLMLSAV
+470 EGKYLPRDLMLSAV

-520 FVMTDGKYID
+520 FVMTDGKYVD

>member
-51 LDQSGNFQDA
+51 LDQNGDFQDA

-75 TDKSSART
+75 TEESSART
-83 SNKAEESLAPHPLVD
+83 SGVVPHPLVD
-98 SLQYVAAE
+98 KLQYIAAD
-106 YKKYGGK
+106 YPAYGGAK
-113 KTYAWPAY
+113 KSGWNLYHTQLQDWCSSPYADA
-121 HAQLKGWCESEF
+121 K
-133 AHPAVCAV
+133 VCAV
-141 LKYLEKECLISD
+141 LRFLEKGCLVAS
-153 LLKKH
+153 LVKKH
-158 ILFTDAS
+158 ILFLDEN
-165 GKLPDAWN
+165 GKMPAKWTGNKD
-173 SKAGEK
+173 EK
-179 PLVLKTLAKNDQTAS
+179 PKILETLASADQTES
-194 VVRFR
+194 FVRFR
-199 VENVDLSKDKTVWES
+199 VGGIDLAQDEAVRES
-214 YIHYYETKQQRVD
+214 FIHYYEMKQQRVD
-227 YCTVQGE
+227 FCTVQGK
-234 QMAISA
+234 QMAVSTL
-240 FSPYKIRGSGDRA
+240 SPYKIRNPGDRA
-253 KLISSNDDKDFTFRG
+253 KLISSNDSTNYTYRG
-268 RFENAEQALS
+268 RFVTADQALS

-309 WGTKGEPIPDITAD
+309 WGTKGEPIPDITTD

-334 FAQLGQPQ
+334 FTQLGQPQ

-408 FAWQLNYRS
+408 FAWKLNYRS

-470 EGKYLPRNLMLSAV
+470 EGKYLPRDLMLSAV

-520 FVMTDGKYID
+520 FVMTDGKYVD
-530 ETIDDRS
+530 ETIGDRS

>member
-51 LDQSGNFQDA
+51 LDQNGDFQDA

-75 TDKSSART
+75 TEESSART
-83 SNKAEESLAPHPLVD
+83 SGIVPHPLVD
-98 SLQYVAAE
+98 KLQYIAAD
-106 YKKYGGK
+106 YPAYGGAK
-113 KTYAWPAY
+113 KSGWNLYHTQLQDWCSSPYADA
-121 HAQLKGWCESEF
+121 K
-133 AHPAVCAV
+133 VCAV
-141 LKYLEKECLISD
+141 LRFLEKGCLVAS
-153 LLKKH
+153 LVQKH
-158 ILFTDAS
+158 ILFLDEN
-165 GKLPDAWN
+165 GKMPAKWTGNKD
-173 SKAGEK
+173 EK
-179 PLVLKTLAKNDQTAS
+179 PKILETLASADQTES
-194 VVRFR
+194 FVRFR
-199 VENVDLSKDKTVWES
+199 VGGIDLAQDEAVRES
-214 YIHYYETKQQRVD
+214 FIHYYEMKQQRVD
-227 YCTVQGE
+227 YCTVQGK
-234 QMAISA
+234 QMAVSTL
-240 FSPYKIRGSGDRA
+240 SPYKIRNPGDRA
-253 KLISSNDDKDFTFRG
+253 KLISSNDSTNYTYRG
-268 RFENAEQALS
+268 RFVTAEQALS

-408 FAWQLNYRS
+408 FAWKLNYRS

-470 EGKYLPRNLMLSAV
+470 EGKYLPRDLMLSAV

-520 FVMTDGKYID
+520 FVMTDGKYVD

-611 LVGRLGAENYTNKPL
+611 LVGRLGAEKYTNKPL

>member
-51 LDQSGNFQDA
+51 LDQNGDFQDA

-75 TDKSSART
+75 TEESSART
-83 SNKAEESLAPHPLVD
+83 SGIVPHPLVD
-98 SLQYVAAE
+98 KLQYIAAD
-106 YKKYGGK
+106 YPAYGGAK
-113 KTYAWPAY
+113 KSGWNLYHTQLQDWCSSPYADA
-121 HAQLKGWCESEF
+121 K
-133 AHPAVCAV
+133 VCAV
-141 LKYLEKECLISD
+141 LRFLEKGCLVAS
-153 LLKKH
+153 LVKKH
-158 ILFTDAS
+158 ILFLDEN
-165 GKLPDAWN
+165 GKMPTKWTG
-173 SKAGEK
+173 SKDEK
-179 PLVLKTLAKNDQTAS
+179 PKILETLASADQTES
-194 VVRFR
+194 FVRFR
-199 VENVDLSKDKTVWES
+199 VGGIDLAQDEAVRES
-214 YIHYYETKQQRVD
+214 FIHYYEMKQQRVD
-227 YCTVQGE
+227 YCTVQGK
-234 QMAISA
+234 QMAVSTL
-240 FSPYKIRGSGDRA
+240 SPYKIRNPGDRA
-253 KLISSNDDKDFTFRG
+253 KLISSNDSTNYTYRG
-268 RFENAEQALS
+268 RFVTAEQALS

-408 FAWQLNYRS
+408 FAWKLNYRS
-417 APESAEPG
+417 APESAVPG

-470 EGKYLPRNLMLSAV
+470 EGKYLPRDLMLSAV

-520 FVMTDGKYID
+520 FVMTDGKYVD

-611 LVGRLGAENYTNKPL
+611 LVGRLGAEKYTNKPL

>member
-51 LDQSGNFQDA
+51 LDQSGDFQDA

-75 TDKSSART
+75 TEESSART
-83 SNKAEESLAPHPLVD
+83 SGIVPHPLVD
-98 SLQYVAAE
+98 KLQYIAAD
-106 YKKYGGK
+106 YPAYGGTK
-113 KTYAWPAY
+113 KSGWNLYHTQLQDWCSSPYADA
-121 HAQLKGWCESEF
+121 K
-133 AHPAVCAV
+133 VCAV
-141 LKYLEKECLISD
+141 LRFLEKGCLVAS
-153 LLKKH
+153 LVKKH
-158 ILFTDAS
+158 ILFLDENDKMPTKWT
-165 GKLPDAWN
+165 G
-173 SKAGEK
+173 SKDKK
-179 PLVLKTLAKNDQTAS
+179 PKILETLASADQTES
-194 VVRFR
+194 FVRFR
-199 VENVDLSKDKTVWES
+199 VGGIDLAQDEAVRES
-214 YIHYYETKQQRVD
+214 FIHYYEMKQQRVD
-227 YCTVQGE
+227 YCTVQGK
-234 QMAISA
+234 QMAVSTL
-240 FSPYKIRGSGDRA
+240 SPYKIRNPGDRA
-253 KLISSNDDKDFTFRG
+253 KLISSNDSTNYTYRG
-268 RFENAEQALS
+268 RFVTAEQALS

-408 FAWQLNYRS
+408 FAWKLNYRS

-470 EGKYLPRNLMLSAV
+470 EGKYLPRDLMLSAV

-520 FVMTDGKYID
+520 FVMTDGKYVD

>member
-51 LDQSGNFQDA
+51 LDQNGDFQDA

-75 TDKSSART
+75 TEESSART
-83 SNKAEESLAPHPLVD
+83 SGVVPHPLVD
-98 SLQYVAAE
+98 KLQYIAAD
-106 YKKYGGK
+106 YPAYGGAK
-113 KTYAWPAY
+113 KSGWNLYHTQLQDWCSSPYADA
-121 HAQLKGWCESEF
+121 K
-133 AHPAVCAV
+133 VCAV
-141 LKYLEKECLISD
+141 LRFLEKGCLVAS
-153 LLKKH
+153 LVKKH
-158 ILFTDAS
+158 ILFLDEN
-165 GKLPDAWN
+165 GKMPAKWTGNKD
-173 SKAGEK
+173 EK
-179 PLVLKTLAKNDQTAS
+179 PKILETLASADQTES
-194 VVRFR
+194 FVRFR
-199 VENVDLSKDKTVWES
+199 VGGIDLAQDEAVRES
-214 YIHYYETKQQRVD
+214 FIHYYEMKQQRVD
-227 YCTVQGE
+227 FCTVQGK
-234 QMAISA
+234 QMAVSTL
-240 FSPYKIRGSGDRA
+240 SPYKIRNPGDRA
-253 KLISSNDDKDFTFRG
+253 KLISSNDSTNYTYRG
-268 RFENAEQALS
+268 RFVTAEQALS

-470 EGKYLPRNLMLSAV
+470 EGKYLPRDLMLSAV

-520 FVMTDGKYID
+520 FVMTDGKYVD

>member
-51 LDQSGNFQDA
+51 LDQNGDFQDA

-75 TDKSSART
+75 TEESSART
-83 SNKAEESLAPHPLVD
+83 SGIVPHPLVD
-98 SLQYVAAE
+98 KLQYIAAD
-106 YKKYGGK
+106 YPAYGGTK
-113 KTYAWPAY
+113 KSGWNLYHTQLQDWCSSPYADA
-121 HAQLKGWCESEF
+121 K
-133 AHPAVCAV
+133 VCAV
-141 LKYLEKECLISD
+141 LRFLEKGCLVAS
-153 LLKKH
+153 LVQKH
-158 ILFTDAS
+158 ILFLDEN
-165 GKLPDAWN
+165 GKMPTKWTG
-173 SKAGEK
+173 SKDEK
-179 PLVLKTLAKNDQTAS
+179 PKILETLASADQTES
-194 VVRFR
+194 FVRFR
-199 VENVDLSKDKTVWES
+199 VGGIDLAQDEAVRES
-214 YIHYYETKQQRVD
+214 FIHYYEMKQQRVD
-227 YCTVQGE
+227 YCTVQGK
-234 QMAISA
+234 QMAVSTL
-240 FSPYKIRGSGDRA
+240 SPYKIRNPGDRA
-253 KLISSNDDKDFTFRG
+253 KLISSNDSTNYTYRG
-268 RFENAEQALS
+268 RFVTAEQALS

-408 FAWQLNYRS
+408 FAWKLNYRS
-417 APESAEPG
+417 TPESAEPG

-470 EGKYLPRNLMLSAV
+470 EGKYLPRDLMLSAV

-520 FVMTDGKYID
+520 FVMTDGKYVD
-530 ETIDDRS
+530 ETIGDRS

-611 LVGRLGAENYTNKPL
+611 LVGRLGAEKYTNKPL

>member
-51 LDQSGNFQDA
+51 LDQNGDFQDA

-75 TDKSSART
+75 TEESSART
-83 SNKAEESLAPHPLVD
+83 SGVVPHPLVD
-98 SLQYVAAE
+98 KLQYIAAD
-106 YKKYGGK
+106 YPAYGGTK
-113 KTYAWPAY
+113 KSGWDLYHTQLQDWCSSPYADA
-121 HAQLKGWCESEF
+121 K
-133 AHPAVCAV
+133 VCAV
-141 LKYLEKECLISD
+141 LRFLEKGCLVAS
-153 LLKKH
+153 LVKKH
-158 ILFTDAS
+158 ILFLDEN
-165 GKLPDAWN
+165 GKMPTKWTG
-173 SKAGEK
+173 SKDEK
-179 PLVLKTLAKNDQTAS
+179 PKILETLASADQTES
-194 VVRFR
+194 FVRFR
-199 VENVDLSKDKTVWES
+199 VGGIDLAQDEAVRES
-214 YIHYYETKQQRVD
+214 FIHYYEMKQQRVD
-227 YCTVQGE
+227 YCTVQGK
-234 QMAISA
+234 QMVVSTL
-240 FSPYKIRGSGDRA
+240 SPYKIRNPGDRA
-253 KLISSNDDKDFTFRG
+253 KLISSNDSTNYTYRG
-268 RFENAEQALS
+268 RFVTAEQALS

-309 WGTKGEPIPDITAD
+309 WGTKGEPIPDITTD

-408 FAWQLNYRS
+408 FAWKLNYRS

-470 EGKYLPRNLMLSAV
+470 EGKYLPRDLMLSAV

-520 FVMTDGKYID
+520 FVMTDGKYVD

>member
-51 LDQSGNFQDA
+51 LDQNGDFQDA

-75 TDKSSART
+75 TEESSART
-83 SNKAEESLAPHPLVD
+83 SGIVPHPLVD
-98 SLQYVAAE
+98 KLQYIAAD
-106 YKKYGGK
+106 YPAYGGAK
-113 KTYAWPAY
+113 KSGWNLYHTQLQDWCSSPYADA
-121 HAQLKGWCESEF
+121 K
-133 AHPAVCAV
+133 VCAV
-141 LKYLEKECLISD
+141 LRFLEKGCLVAS
-153 LLKKH
+153 LVKKH
-158 ILFTDAS
+158 ILFLDEN
-165 GKLPDAWN
+165 GKMPTKWTGNKD
-173 SKAGEK
+173 EK
-179 PLVLKTLAKNDQTAS
+179 PKILETLASADQTES
-194 VVRFR
+194 FVRFR
-199 VENVDLSKDKTVWES
+199 VGGIDLAQDEAVRES
-214 YIHYYETKQQRVD
+214 FIHYYEMKQQRVD
-227 YCTVQGE
+227 YCTVQGK
-234 QMAISA
+234 QMAVSTL
-240 FSPYKIRGSGDRA
+240 SPYKIRNPGDRA
-253 KLISSNDDKDFTFRG
+253 KLISSNDSTNYTYRG
-268 RFENAEQALS
+268 RFVTAEQALS

-408 FAWQLNYRS
+408 FAWKLNYRS
-417 APESAEPG
+417 APESAKPG

-470 EGKYLPRNLMLSAV
+470 EGKYLPRDLMLSAV

-520 FVMTDGKYID
+520 FVMTDGKYVD

>member
-51 LDQSGNFQDA
+51 LDQNGDFQDA

-75 TDKSSART
+75 TEESSART
-83 SNKAEESLAPHPLVD
+83 SGIVPHPLVD
-98 SLQYVAAE
+98 KLQYIAAD
-106 YKKYGGK
+106 YPAYGGTK
-113 KTYAWPAY
+113 KSGWNLYHTQLQDWCSSPYADA
-121 HAQLKGWCESEF
+121 K
-133 AHPAVCAV
+133 VCAV
-141 LKYLEKECLISD
+141 LRFLEKGCLVAS
-153 LLKKH
+153 LVKKH
-158 ILFTDAS
+158 ILFLDEN
-165 GKLPDAWN
+165 GKMPAKWTGNKD
-173 SKAGEK
+173 EK
-179 PLVLKTLAKNDQTAS
+179 PKILETLASADQTES
-194 VVRFR
+194 FVRFR
-199 VENVDLSKDKTVWES
+199 VGGIDLAQDEAVRES
-214 YIHYYETKQQRVD
+214 FIHYYEMKQQRVD
-227 YCTVQGE
+227 YCTVQGK
-234 QMAISA
+234 QMAVSTL
-240 FSPYKIRGSGDRA
+240 SPYKIRNPGDRA
-253 KLISSNDDKDFTFRG
+253 KLISSNDSTNYTYRG
-268 RFENAEQALS
+268 RFVTAEQALS

-408 FAWQLNYRS
+408 FAWKLNYRS

-470 EGKYLPRNLMLSAV
+470 EGKYLPRDLMLSAV

-520 FVMTDGKYID
+520 FVMTDGKYVD

-597 NGVSRDKRYSTLQE
+597 NGVSHDKRYSTLQE

>member
-51 LDQSGNFQDA
+51 LDQNGDFQDA

-75 TDKSSART
+75 TEESSART
-83 SNKAEESLAPHPLVD
+83 SGIVPHPLVD
-98 SLQYVAAE
+98 KLQYIAAD
-106 YKKYGGK
+106 YPAYGGTK
-113 KTYAWPAY
+113 KSGWNLYHTQLQDWCSSPYADA
-121 HAQLKGWCESEF
+121 K
-133 AHPAVCAV
+133 VCAV
-141 LKYLEKECLISD
+141 LRFLEKGCLVAS
-153 LLKKH
+153 LVKKH
-158 ILFTDAS
+158 ILFLDEN
-165 GKLPDAWN
+165 GKMPAKWTGNKD
-173 SKAGEK
+173 EK
-179 PLVLKTLAKNDQTAS
+179 PKILETLASADQTES
-194 VVRFR
+194 FVRFR
-199 VENVDLSKDKTVWES
+199 VGGIDLAQDEAVRES
-214 YIHYYETKQQRVD
+214 FIHYYEMKQQRVD
-227 YCTVQGE
+227 YCTVQGK
-234 QMAISA
+234 QMAVSTL
-240 FSPYKIRGSGDRA
+240 SPYKIRNPGDRA
-253 KLISSNDDKDFTFRG
+253 KLISSNDSTNYTYRG
-268 RFENAEQALS
+268 RFVTAEQALS

-408 FAWQLNYRS
+408 FAWKLNYRS
-417 APESAEPG
+417 APESAKPG

-470 EGKYLPRNLMLSAV
+470 EGKYLPRDLMLSAV

-520 FVMTDGKYID
+520 FVMTDGKYVD